1 MENTYK
7 NYGPLFNAAK
17 PASRAGDS
25 YTSDLAEEK
34 VTKSGIRQQQCRV
47 VYELLQKHN
56 GFTSKELAKISKLDR
71 YMIARRLPDLLGV
84 GKVRKGQKRQC
95 GVAHTLADTWFTV
108 N

>member
-1 MENTYK
+1 MNETYK
-7 NYGPLFNAAK
+7 NYGPLFDAAK

-34 VTKSGIRQQQCRV
+34 VTKSGVRQQQCRV

-56 GFTSKELAKISKLDR
+56 GFTSKELAHISKLDR
-71 YMIARRLPDLLGV
+71 HMIARRLPDLLGA

-95 GVAHTLADTWFTV
+95 SIGRSLADTWFTV